1 MSVFK
6 EGYHALEIIQKQ
18 SKQVWPD
25 ACDFGAPVKEGDS
38 TWIAAKQLSDWYG
51 IKSTREV
58 SVINS
63 ANKTVKVVVSL
74 MDEWSVSDGHKTA
87 EQATQYFEVSYYKA
101 PNIPGNYDGFFA
113 VEEITNPTYINKLKL
128 AEEAQMA

>member
-6 EGYHALEIIQKQ
+6 EGYHVLSLIEKQ

-25 ACDFGAPVKEGDS
+25 ACDEGTPIKEGS
-38 TWIAAKQLSDWYG
+38 SLWNSVKQICEWYG

-58 SVINS
+58 SIINS
-63 ANKTVKVVVSL
+63 ANKTVKIVVSL

-101 PNIPGNYDGFFA
+101 PNIPDDYDGFLA
-113 VEEITNPTYINKLKL
+113 VEEITNPTYINKLKI